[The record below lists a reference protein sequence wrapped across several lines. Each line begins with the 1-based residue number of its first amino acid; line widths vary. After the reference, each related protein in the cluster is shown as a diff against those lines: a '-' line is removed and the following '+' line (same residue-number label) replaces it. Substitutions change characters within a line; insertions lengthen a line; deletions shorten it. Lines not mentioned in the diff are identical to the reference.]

1 MIEEANPELIGF
13 FSSMVN
19 AIIPKDRSAYNKQE
33 AKKSVVALCYM
44 IAGLRNKFVN
54 QFKIEVGLYLA
65 ASGATW
71 EAIDTLSSIGYSACA
86 KTVTDFQK
94 KIQTNHTAKIDSH
107 FLEKGDCL
115 HIYNVDDYHNIHE
128 KRRPDTTSTSVA
140 KHFATCV
147 AKPVTE
153 CSTVPVVFN
162 GISVHNPNN
171 VEASRICWHLLNKY
185 TGIFDIS
192 YSKRQLFWISEGY
205 QNTNSFDRIE
215 LLTIHSYDDTIAE
228 RKHERSMGGLQ
239 LIGFKEQHLHSMQD
253 YLNALKMILAVNKN
267 SKCLEGHVAP
277 IVADWPGQLFIRK
290 ALTHLHTSRSQI
302 PKEIDSF
309 IPMLGPLHLSLNK
322 LMRNGWVKIK
332 DVIMQ
337 KFGLACKDVE
347 YQTTIDLLDNLIPA
361 TLDVYAILFRSGSFK
376 EYVETVFRIWTF
388 ALRWKRKNYNKAPLV
403 FLSDIFYWQDNHHP
417 FADAIKNYLP
427 CFNDYY
433 VENTHSRIRAN
444 TSPNAT
450 VENIIKQ
457 AYVIADH
464 DPIFKDVY
472 CKTRRYPYSSSTLDY
487 LSNKTM
493 AEKKKK
499 LKGYKLATL
508 GKEVDL
514 RHLPTAYSTSHLPQL
529 GLCDQCG
536 LQLNNNGEALA
547 CGHGYHPSCYGRRC
561 IYYENFYK
569 NGIFENVNSFLK
581 RIEKGKNTLTQDDLD
596 DENNEE
602 EEEESSEEPVNE
614 QADVSATL
622 EAAIN
627 NINYW

>member
-19 AIIPKDRSAYNKQE
+19 AIIPKDRLAYNKQE

-65 ASGATW
+65 ASGVMW
-71 EAIDTLSSIGYSACA
+71 EAIDTLSR
-86 KTVTDFQK
+86 
-94 KIQTNHTAKIDSH
+94 
-107 FLEKGDCL
+107 DCL
-115 HIYNVDDYHNIHE
+115 HIYNINDYHNIHE
-128 KRRPDTTSTSVA
+128 KRRPDTTSTSVV
-140 KHFATCV
+140 KHFTTCV
-147 AKPVTE
+147 AKPITE
-153 CSTVPVVFN
+153 CPTVLVVFN

-171 VEASRICWHLLNKY
+171 VEALRICWYLLNKY
-185 TGIFDIS
+185 TGIFDIL
-192 YSKRQLFWISEGY
+192 YSKR
-205 QNTNSFDRIE
+205 
-215 LLTIHSYDDTIAE
+215 HYDDTIAE
-228 RKHERSMGGLQ
+228 RKHKRSMSGLQ

-277 IVADWPGQLFIRK
+277 IVADWPG
-290 ALTHLHTSRSQI
+290 
-302 PKEIDSF
+302 
-309 IPMLGPLHLSLNK
+309 PLHLSLNSREHVMIIYHFLFEKMFHFVFDERKK
-322 LMRNGWVKIK
+322 LVKKSKPWRINLLLEVMRNGWVKIIK

-347 YQTTIDLLDNLIPA
+347 YQITIDLLDNLIPA
-361 TLDVYAILFRSGSFK
+361 TLDVYAILFRSAS
-376 EYVETVFRIWTF
+376 
-388 ALRWKRKNYNKAPLV
+388 LV

-433 VENTHSRIRAN
+433 VENTHSQIRAN

-457 AYVIADH
+457 AYIIANH

-472 CKTRRYPYSSSTLDY
+472 CKTYRYLYSSSTLDF
-487 LSNKTM
+487 LSNKTSLFLL
-493 AEKKKK
+493 EHFCSIFHNQNNSIPVYSGGKKKK

-514 RHLPTAYSTSHLPQL
+514 CHLPTAYT
-529 GLCDQCG
+529 
-536 LQLNNNGEALA
+536 LA
-547 CGHGYHPSCYGRRC
+547 CGHGYYPSCYGRRC
-561 IYYENFYK
+561 IYCENFYK

-581 RIEKGKNTLTQDDLD
+581 KIEKGKDTLTQNNLN

-602 EEEESSEEPVNE
+602 EKEESSEEPVNE
-614 QADVSATL
+614 QAVVSAML